1 MIGARVFG
9 FAECDPGEVDPNYR
23 MAHLMVDQVNAQR
36 ATAAKE
42 PITPTMREIIRDGR
56 ALVYDVQNAFTGSA
70 HDVGVLVLK
79 GLMVKAGWYAPR
91 QSFEGVSRYSLTD
104 AGRSEQER
112 IRKEDLAKI
121 GVTEVETHNP

>member
-1 MIGARVFG
+1 MAGDACARWV
-9 FAECDPGEVDPNYR
+9 A
-23 MAHLMVDQVNAQR
+23 AHN
-36 ATAAKE
+36 
-42 PITPTMREIIRDGR
+42 
-56 ALVYDVQNAFTGSA
+56 SA
-70 HDVGVLVLK
+70 SS
-79 GLMVKAGWYAPR
+79 KASWVVPVR